1 MVRSRFLSS
10 ANPGFGRFL
19 LALAVILAVFLFGM
33 GLGLHS
39 LPFPPEAEFSDAVTS
54 HWPNA
59 LFLRDSVWQDHTLP
73 LWRPLHMSGQPF
85 AANPLNK
92 VWYPLQWLVIV
103 LPPIMHLNVL
113 IWLHLI
119 VAGAGAWTWS
129 RATGLDPIPAALV
142 GFGYAF
148 APRLMASVGAGHLDL
163 VYAAAWFPWLLWAA
177 YRFAHERPAAHG
189 WLAVF
194 ATLCFLADVRLSA
207 YAFATT
213 AAYLFWLIAQRPESH
228 RSAVVLRAVWA
239 GLLTLGLTAFQ
250 WVPLLLYRADLSRSE
265 ITLDDAAID
274 SLKAGQWLG
283 LLIGEHGGAW
293 ETLVYVGISV
303 LILAIVAI
311 TLRPRQFAF
320 WGGLL
325 LLLMMYAMGD
335 QFILWPVLNRLL
347 PFLRWWRVPPRVWL
361 IAALILPYLAGWGAQ
376 LLVENPPDRKIAR
389 LSTVALL
396 GGGMVCGLFSTLT
409 LNSAIDLSPLV
420 GLFFL
425 PATALIMLLVIVRR
439 VLPRVGLALFV
450 LVVTADVLWMDHTVI
465 EGRAKSE
472 WLEPHRELAEYLRAD
487 GALCVYSPSYSLP
500 QHAAAYWQIP
510 QFGGVDP
517 FQLADYVTAAEEA
530 TGVHASGYSVTLP
543 AFEVADDVEIESP
556 DDIFAL
562 ANQDAAIQPDL
573 LGQWLVTHVISA
585 FEIDAPGLE
594 LATRIGDVYVYRNTL
609 VPDVTLTWD
618 GPNRVTIAADAAV
631 SGPLYAVA
639 NGRWHSA
646 SNDSP
651 GLPGTVGPNTR
662 TWSYTYDWAEVWIS
676 GIATVGLMGLALI
689 LRGRVSRA

>member
-1 MVRSRFLSS
+1 
-10 ANPGFGRFL
+10 
-19 LALAVILAVFLFGM
+19 
-33 GLGLHS
+33 
-39 LPFPPEAEFSDAVTS
+39 
-54 HWPNA
+54 
-59 LFLRDSVWQDHTLP
+59 
-73 LWRPLHMSGQPF
+73 
-85 AANPLNK
+85 
-92 VWYPLQWLVIV
+92 
-103 LPPIMHLNVL
+103 
-113 IWLHLI
+113 
-119 VAGAGAWTWS
+119 
-129 RATGLDPIPAALV
+129 
-142 GFGYAF
+142 
-148 APRLMASVGAGHLDL
+148 MASVGAGHLDL

-177 YRFAHERPAAHG
+177 YQFAHERQAAHG

-194 ATLCFLADVRLSA
+194 AALCFLADVRLSA

-213 AAYLFWLIAQRPESH
+213 AAYLLWLIIQRPESR
-228 RSAVVLRAVWA
+228 RSAVVLRALWA

-293 ETLVYVGISV
+293 ETLVYVGIST
-303 LILAIVAI
+303 LILAIVALL
-311 TLRPRQFAF
+311 LRPRQFVF
-320 WGGLL
+320 WGIVL
-325 LLLMMYAMGD
+325 LLLMSYAMGD
-335 QFILWPVLNRLL
+335 QFILWPLLNRLL

-376 LLVENPPDRKIAR
+376 LLVEHPPDRKIAR

-409 LNSAIDLSPLV
+409 LNSAIDLSPLL

-425 PATALIMLLVIVRR
+425 PATALIMLLVIVSR
-439 VLPRVGLALFV
+439 VPPRIGLALFA
-450 LVVTADVLWMDHTVI
+450 LVVVADVLWMDHTVI

-487 GALCVYSPSYSLP
+487 GAVRVYSPSYSLP

-517 FQLADYVTAAEEA
+517 FQLADYVAAAEEA
-530 TGVHASGYSVTLP
+530 TGVHASSYSVTLP
-543 AFEVADDVEIESP
+543 AFEVTDDIEIESP
-556 DDIFAL
+556 EDIFTL

-573 LGQWLVTHVISA
+573 LAQWLVTHVVSA

-594 LATRIGDVYVYRNTL
+594 LDAQIGDVYVYRNTL
-609 VPDVTLTWD
+609 APDVALAWD
-618 GPNRVTIAADAAV
+618 GPNRVTIAANAAV

-639 NGRWHSA
+639 NGRWQNA
-646 SNDSP
+646 LDDTP
-651 GLPGTVGPNTR
+651 GLPGTVEPNTQQW
-662 TWSYTYDWAEVWIS
+662 TYTYDYAEIWFS
-676 GIATVGLMGLALI
+676 GIASVGLLGLALI